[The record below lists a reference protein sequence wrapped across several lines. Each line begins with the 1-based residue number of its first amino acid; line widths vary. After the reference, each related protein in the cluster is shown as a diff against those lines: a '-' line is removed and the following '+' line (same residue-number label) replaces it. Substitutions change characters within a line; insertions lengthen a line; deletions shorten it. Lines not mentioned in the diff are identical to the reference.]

1 MAFYQLAFCYLK
13 RKKAKTILLFFVLLL
28 VGSMILSTNMILRA
42 VGDSRAAIQEKTKAK
57 IVLEI
62 QKEKN
67 KIMQEEIEQIEN
79 LQEVSSVN
87 RLDKASVFPAS
98 FYPVTGSDSTK
109 ESNQKVTLF
118 SFDDLENDSAFYEG
132 RYRLITGDYISK
144 DKKGVV
150 INSML
155 ADFNGLK
162 LGDTVQL
169 ENAKENRISLEIIG
183 LFLSGSERDQTD
195 NMDSVNRIENQLFI
209 DNASYAQLLKKKGY
223 LKTAVYC
230 KNPEQLSSL
239 EKQLRLV
246 FQDKV
251 SYTSSDTLYQQ
262 MALPLN
268 QITRVVKL
276 MLALTLVT
284 GIVVVSLLLCM
295 WMRTRQKETAI
306 FISIGKS
313 KAAIFSQMFLESFC
327 VFLLSVVGA
336 SVLGSFMADILR
348 KVLTRSQT
356 AELSLEVLLQIR
368 DVAHLVGLEGLLVLT
383 AVAISLFPVVKANPK
398 DTLSRME
405 G

>member
-28 VGSMILSTNMILRA
+28 VGSMTLGTNMILRA

-169 ENAKENRISLEIIG
+169 ENAKGNRISLEIIG

-209 DNASYAQLLKKKGY
+209 DNASYAQLLKRKGY

-239 EKQLRLV
+239 EKQLR
-246 FQDKV
+246 
-251 SYTSSDTLYQQ
+251 
-262 MALPLN
+262 
-268 QITRVVKL
+268 
-276 MLALTLVT
+276 LALTLVT

-313 KAAIFSQMFLESFC
+313 KAAIFLQMFLESFC
-327 VFLLSVVGA
+327 VFLLSVAGA

-356 AELSLEVLLQIR
+356 VELSLEVLLQIR
-368 DVAHLVGLEGLLVLT
+368 DVAHLVGLGGLLVLT